1 MKPLTPSSNEELV
14 PPGAYVGGHDCDGT
28 PIYVGRSFHEE
39 DNLPAKV
46 IPSKGCAFV
55 CWGGEEIP
63 KTEYEVLV
71 GKDYEWVTSR
81 GGSVPHNAVCS
92 GTTRH
97 GEQLYIGRVAYRNSL
112 TIGKIHPSHGCLYI
126 PFDGKELRFHSYE
139 VLIRKADDS
148 DSARRVGQA
157 PLRNLSES
165 SVGSISQW
173 IPWLVPK
180 MSDLNF
186 SVNFSRKV
194 EY

>member
-1 MKPLTPSSNEELV
+1 MQSSSNDELV
-14 PPGAYVGGHDCDGT
+14 PSGAFVGGRDCDGT
-28 PIYVGRSFHEE
+28 PIYVGRSVHSE
-39 DNLPAKV
+39 DHLPAKV
-46 IPSKGCAFV
+46 IPSKGCAYV
-55 CWGGEEIP
+55 SWHGKEI
-63 KTEYEVLV
+63 KKREYEVLV
-71 GKDYEWVTSR
+71 GDGYEWVTSY
-81 GGSVPHNAVCS
+81 GGSVPRNAVS
-92 GTTRH
+92 GGITRH
-97 GEQLYIGRVAYRNSL
+97 GERLYIGRVAYRNSL